1 MNHWFRAKNE
11 QELISHIKKETP
23 SLYLQSRTSTVI
35 DYNTIENYAI
45 NHHLTLVDLSLLKPH
60 MEWKDDEKIK
70 IKGAVTWLDLKQFA
84 QQKNRRVMTSPT
96 EEVAGVLAGLATS
109 CTGEHAFGFGTLRDQ
124 IESCRFLNY
133 QGDRVILEK
142 KNSIESCGLDKNL
155 VHQYNE
161 NYEKY
166 KTFKNAPFPR
176 LQQATDLM
184 IGSEGQLVLS

>member
-70 IKGAVTWLDLKQFA
+70 IKGAK
-84 QQKNRRVMTSPT
+84 
-96 EEVAGVLAGLATS
+96 E
-109 CTGEHAFGFGTLRDQ
+109 
-124 IESCRFLNY
+124 IE
-133 QGDRVILEK
+133 DI
-142 KNSIESCGLDKNL
+142 
-155 VHQYNE
+155 
-161 NYEKY
+161 
-166 KTFKNAPFPR
+166 
-176 LQQATDLM
+176 
-184 IGSEGQLVLS
+184 VLSLPQLKSFLGDKPIKKVIVVPKKIVNIVL